1 MDERRERRAIDLAL
15 NFPFHFRVRVAFRL
29 VSTCASERDA
39 RTNEQRKSI
48 ARSSEDG
55 KDTGGENG
63 GGGDA
68 VVKDEPREEDVDADA
83 DDAEG
88 VVNVPRRARTGA
100 WSRRVA
106 FFSFDSRR
114 VIFFQSA
121 RAVRAVVRASDGFP
135 GARGWMVGLFHQ
147 PNQNRVESS
156 CHPHQSPFAKLE
168 FGSFRFASVDGET
181 TRAPIARGD

>member
-1 MDERRERRAIDLAL
+1 M
-15 NFPFHFRVRVAFRL
+15 

-55 KDTGGENG
+55 KDTGGENGGENG

-106 FFSFDSRR
+106 FFLSIR
-114 VIFFQSA
+114 VA
-121 RAVRAVVRASDGFP
+121 
-135 GARGWMVGLFHQ
+135 
-147 PNQNRVESS
+147 
-156 CHPHQSPFAKLE
+156 
-168 FGSFRFASVDGET
+168 
-181 TRAPIARGD
+181 